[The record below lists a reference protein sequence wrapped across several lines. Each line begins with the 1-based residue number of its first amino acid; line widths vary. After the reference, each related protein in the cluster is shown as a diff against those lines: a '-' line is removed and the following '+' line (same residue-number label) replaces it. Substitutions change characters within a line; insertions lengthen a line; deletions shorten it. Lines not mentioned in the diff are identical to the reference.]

1 MAEETAEMRTARLAQ
16 LEKLREP
23 FAPANVAHLPKVWCR
38 ACREAPTKL
47 CSSHRKVKCKH
58 CGNDMTTAHADLDYV
73 GHAEVTSRLLTI
85 DPEWTWQPLALDPNG
100 LPLFDEYK
108 GLWMVLTICGVSRIG
123 YGTAAWPKYK
133 DAGDIIKEIIG
144 DAIRNAAQRFGVALD
159 QWAKTDLNADRAML
173 AADTFNESF
182 ETPMTNPVAESQ
194 AVRYLDADGRER
206 VELLAQR
213 IGLKSKIETMYA
225 VSILLGQPKG
235 SLAEVTADEGADL
248 LAEMDAIGAS
258 EHGLE
263 TLASVL
269 AQRAQPNTAE
279 ALLKGLH
286 NKIVTASSEAVLR
299 AMVENVR
306 DELERYHLAWADY
319 QALIKLA
326 QQRRTEL
333 KGAP

>member
-1 MAEETAEMRTARLAQ
+1 MAEETAEARAARYTQ

-38 ACREAPTKL
+38 ACREAPAKA
-47 CSSHRKVKCKH
+47 CDRHRKAVCKN
-58 CGNDMTTAHADLDYV
+58 CKNDITTAHADLDYV

-85 DPEWTWQPLALDPNG
+85 DPEWTWQPLALDANG

-173 AADTFNESF
+173 AADTFNEAF
-182 ETPMTNPVAESQ
+182 ETPMAAPPEPQV
-194 AVRYLDADGRER
+194 VRYLDADGRER

-213 IGLKSKIETMYA
+213 IGLKGKIEMMYA
-225 VSILLGQPKG
+225 VSILLGQPKS

-248 LAEMDAIGAS
+248 LAELDTIGAS
-258 EHGLE
+258 ERGPDA
-263 TLASVL
+263 LAEVL
-269 AQRAQPNTAE
+269 GKRAQPNTPD
-279 ALLKGLH
+279 ALYKGLH
-286 NKIVTASSEAVLR
+286 NKIVTASSQAVLR
-299 AMVENVR
+299 AVVENVR
-306 DELERYHLAWADY
+306 DELERFHIAWAEY
-319 QALIKLA
+319 QTLMKLA
-326 QQRRTEL
+326 QSRLGDL